1 MGTNFAVAPGEYL
14 QEWIDGNGMSVGEFA
29 VELGV
34 TVAEIEDL
42 LTGKE
47 AIGREIAYQLER
59 VTSIP
64 SDSWIR
70 FELKYRE
77 DLKRMSVGS
86 EESCTSSIHDELASL
101 FRQGGRSWVP
111 VYLLMRDVSENEL
124 YKPEYSSFSAWLK
137 DEAARCGVTET
148 LLWQRK
154 SAGDF
159 YHEWS
164 SGKTG
169 VPSLEDGKHLSELNL
184 NLVRKIAKIDP
195 SRGDELM
202 YEMIEA
208 GLSTKMLRSEWRAVR
223 SHEDGK
229 GIGDATKTCYA
240 DAVGR
245 KISCSDSETFEEIVN
260 ILRSAGLICS
270 PYGRHEWYAEQEKAH
285 EESPKCP
292 AKVSCGHEADS
303 VSSDAKEENSVMSGK
318 ERNDTENKIDST
330 DETVFSIMEN
340 GPESSKPIMAFRSRE
355 DAAYFLECLQQA
367 SGIMGGDTT
376 YSIVD
381 LILKN

>member
-1 MGTNFAVAPGEYL
+1 MGTNFTVAPGEYL

-34 TVAEIEDL
+34 SVAEMEDL

-47 AIGREIAYQLER
+47 TIGREIACQLER

-101 FRQGGRSWVP
+101 FRQGGRSWVE
-111 VYLLMRDVSENEL
+111 VYALMEHVSEGEL
-124 YKPEYSSFSAWLK
+124 YRPEYSSFSAWLK
-137 DEAARCGVTET
+137 DEAARCGVSES

-159 YHEWS
+159 YHEWAA
-164 SGKTG
+164 GKPD
-169 VPSLEDGKHLSELNL
+169 VPSLADGKHLSELNL

-202 YEMIEA
+202 YEMIDA
-208 GLSTKMLRSEWRAVR
+208 GLSTKMLRNEWRTVR
-223 SHEDGK
+223 SRESGK
-229 GIGDATKTCYA
+229 GIDGAPRTCHA
-240 DAVGR
+240 DPVGR
-245 KISCSDSETFEEIVN
+245 KISCSDLGTFEEIVN
-260 ILRSAGLICS
+260 VLRSAG
-270 PYGRHEWYAEQEKAH
+270 YE
-285 EESPKCP
+285 
-292 AKVSCGHEADS
+292 VCG
-303 VSSDAKEENSVMSGK
+303 V
-318 ERNDTENKIDST
+318 
-330 DETVFSIMEN
+330 
-340 GPESSKPIMAFRSRE
+340 
-355 DAAYFLECLQQA
+355 
-367 SGIMGGDTT
+367 
-376 YSIVD
+376 
-381 LILKN
+381 

>member
-34 TVAEIEDL
+34 SVAEIEDL

-47 AIGREIAYQLER
+47 AIGREIACQLER

-77 DLKRMSVGS
+77 DLKRMPVGL
-86 EESCTSSIHDELASL
+86 EKSCTSSIHDELMGL
-101 FRQGGRSWVP
+101 FKQGGRSWVE
-111 VYLLMRDVSENEL
+111 VYALMEHVSEGEL
-124 YKPEYSSFSAWLK
+124 YRPEYNSFSAWLK
-137 DEAARCGVTET
+137 DEAVRCGVSET

-159 YHEWS
+159 YLEWA

-245 KISCSDSETFEEIVN
+245 KISFSDSETFEEIVN
-260 ILRSAGLICS
+260 ILRSAG
-270 PYGRHEWYAEQEKAH
+270 YE
-285 EESPKCP
+285 
-292 AKVSCGHEADS
+292 VCG
-303 VSSDAKEENSVMSGK
+303 V
-318 ERNDTENKIDST
+318 
-330 DETVFSIMEN
+330 
-340 GPESSKPIMAFRSRE
+340 
-355 DAAYFLECLQQA
+355 
-367 SGIMGGDTT
+367 
-376 YSIVD
+376 
-381 LILKN
+381 

>member
-1 MGTNFAVAPGEYL
+1 MGMNFAVAPGEYL

-47 AIGREIAYQLER
+47 AIGREIACQLER

-137 DEAARCGVTET
+137 DEAARCGEV
-148 LLWQRK
+148 QVIPK
-154 SAGDF
+154 A
-159 YHEWS
+159 
-164 SGKTG
+164 
-169 VPSLEDGKHLSELNL
+169 
-184 NLVRKIAKIDP
+184 I
-195 SRGDELM
+195 
-202 YEMIEA
+202 
-208 GLSTKMLRSEWRAVR
+208 RSVCRPDCHHR
-223 SHEDGK
+223 
-229 GIGDATKTCYA
+229 IGRLCFMAC
-240 DAVGR
+240 
-245 KISCSDSETFEEIVN
+245 SCSYEYQIAQRRF
-260 ILRSAGLICS
+260 R
-270 PYGRHEWYAEQEKAH
+270 GR
-285 EESPKCP
+285 
-292 AKVSCGHEADS
+292 
-303 VSSDAKEENSVMSGK
+303 
-318 ERNDTENKIDST
+318 
-330 DETVFSIMEN
+330 
-340 GPESSKPIMAFRSRE
+340 
-355 DAAYFLECLQQA
+355 
-367 SGIMGGDTT
+367 
-376 YSIVD
+376 
-381 LILKN
+381 

>member
-34 TVAEIEDL
+34 SVAEIEDL

-47 AIGREIAYQLER
+47 AIGREIACQLEQ

-77 DLKRMSVGS
+77 DSKRMSVGS
-86 EESCTSSIHDELASL
+86 EEPCTSSIHDELMGL
-101 FRQGGRSWVP
+101 FKQGGRSWVEM
-111 VYLLMRDVSENEL
+111 YALMEHVSEAEL
-124 YKPEYSSFSAWLK
+124 YRPKYNSFSAWLK

-223 SHEDGK
+223 SRGSGK
-229 GIGDATKTCYA
+229 GIDGAPRTCHA
-240 DAVGR
+240 DPVGR
-245 KISCSDSETFEEIVN
+245 KISCSDSGTFEEIVN
-260 ILRSAGLICS
+260 VLRSAG
-270 PYGRHEWYAEQEKAH
+270 YE
-285 EESPKCP
+285 
-292 AKVSCGHEADS
+292 VCG
-303 VSSDAKEENSVMSGK
+303 V
-318 ERNDTENKIDST
+318 
-330 DETVFSIMEN
+330 
-340 GPESSKPIMAFRSRE
+340 
-355 DAAYFLECLQQA
+355 
-367 SGIMGGDTT
+367 
-376 YSIVD
+376 
-381 LILKN
+381 

>member
-47 AIGREIAYQLER
+47 AIGREIACQLER

-124 YKPEYSSFSAWLK
+124 YKPEYSSFLLLLLLGTAEICLACFMYYQEFMLPEVK
-137 DEAARCGVTET
+137 ACREREAKRRAERLMRQAE
-148 LLWQRK
+148 R
-154 SAGDF
+154 D
-159 YHEWS
+159 
-164 SGKTG
+164 
-169 VPSLEDGKHLSELNL
+169 
-184 NLVRKIAKIDP
+184 VRK
-195 SRGDELM
+195 
-202 YEMIEA
+202 
-208 GLSTKMLRSEWRAVR
+208 EWALY
-223 SHEDGK
+223 DK
-229 GIGDATKTCYA
+229 
-240 DAVGR
+240 
-245 KISCSDSETFEEIVN
+245 
-260 ILRSAGLICS
+260 
-270 PYGRHEWYAEQEKAH
+270 
-285 EESPKCP
+285 
-292 AKVSCGHEADS
+292 
-303 VSSDAKEENSVMSGK
+303 
-318 ERNDTENKIDST
+318 
-330 DETVFSIMEN
+330 
-340 GPESSKPIMAFRSRE
+340 
-355 DAAYFLECLQQA
+355 
-367 SGIMGGDTT
+367 
-376 YSIVD
+376 
-381 LILKN
+381 

>member
-1 MGTNFAVAPGEYL
+1 MVVPFLSRYFFIVRAGTILYYGILYLYVNKRKDVAMGTNFAVAPGEYL

-47 AIGREIAYQLER
+47 AIGREIACQLER

-86 EESCTSSIHDELASL
+86 EESRTSSIHDELASL

-260 ILRSAGLICS
+260 ILRSTG
-270 PYGRHEWYAEQEKAH
+270 YE
-285 EESPKCP
+285 
-292 AKVSCGHEADS
+292 VCG
-303 VSSDAKEENSVMSGK
+303 V
-318 ERNDTENKIDST
+318 
-330 DETVFSIMEN
+330 
-340 GPESSKPIMAFRSRE
+340 
-355 DAAYFLECLQQA
+355 
-367 SGIMGGDTT
+367 
-376 YSIVD
+376 
-381 LILKN
+381 

>member
-34 TVAEIEDL
+34 SVAEIEDL

-47 AIGREIAYQLER
+47 AIGREIACQLER

-77 DLKRMSVGS
+77 DLKRMFVGS

-202 YEMIEA
+202 YEMIDA
-208 GLSTKMLRSEWRAVR
+208 GLSTKMLRNEWRAVR
-223 SHEDGK
+223 SRESGKSIDG
-229 GIGDATKTCYA
+229 APRTCHA
-240 DAVGR
+240 DPVGR
-245 KISCSDSETFEEIVN
+245 KISCSDSGTFEEIVN
-260 ILRSAGLICS
+260 VLRSAG
-270 PYGRHEWYAEQEKAH
+270 YE
-285 EESPKCP
+285 
-292 AKVSCGHEADS
+292 VCG
-303 VSSDAKEENSVMSGK
+303 V
-318 ERNDTENKIDST
+318 
-330 DETVFSIMEN
+330 
-340 GPESSKPIMAFRSRE
+340 
-355 DAAYFLECLQQA
+355 
-367 SGIMGGDTT
+367 
-376 YSIVD
+376 
-381 LILKN
+381 

>member
-1 MGTNFAVAPGEYL
+1 M
-14 QEWIDGNGMSVGEFA
+14 
-29 VELGV
+29 
-34 TVAEIEDL
+34 
-42 LTGKE
+42 
-47 AIGREIAYQLER
+47 
-59 VTSIP
+59 
-64 SDSWIR
+64 
-70 FELKYRE
+70 
-77 DLKRMSVGS
+77 
-86 EESCTSSIHDELASL
+86 
-101 FRQGGRSWVP
+101 P

-124 YKPEYSSFSAWLK
+124 YRPEYSSFSAWLK

-164 SGKTG
+164 SRKTG

-260 ILRSAGLICS
+260 ILRSAG
-270 PYGRHEWYAEQEKAH
+270 YE
-285 EESPKCP
+285 
-292 AKVSCGHEADS
+292 VCG
-303 VSSDAKEENSVMSGK
+303 V
-318 ERNDTENKIDST
+318 
-330 DETVFSIMEN
+330 
-340 GPESSKPIMAFRSRE
+340 
-355 DAAYFLECLQQA
+355 
-367 SGIMGGDTT
+367 
-376 YSIVD
+376 
-381 LILKN
+381 

>member
-47 AIGREIAYQLER
+47 AIGREIACQLER

-101 FRQGGRSWVP
+101 FKQGGRSWVP

-164 SGKTG
+164 SRKTG

-223 SHEDGK
+223 AMRTARVS
-229 GIGDATKTCYA
+229 AML
-240 DAVGR
+240 R
-245 KISCSDSETFEEIVN
+245 KRVMPMQLEERFHAPIRRLSKKSLISCDPQDMRFAAFSERKGRLIWP
-260 ILRSAGLICS
+260 IGLK
-270 PYGRHEWYAEQEKAH
+270 PYI
-285 EESPKCP
+285 S
-292 AKVSCGHEADS
+292 
-303 VSSDAKEENSVMSGK
+303 
-318 ERNDTENKIDST
+318 
-330 DETVFSIMEN
+330 
-340 GPESSKPIMAFRSRE
+340 
-355 DAAYFLECLQQA
+355 
-367 SGIMGGDTT
+367 
-376 YSIVD
+376 
-381 LILKN
+381 

>member
-47 AIGREIAYQLER
+47 AIGREIACQLER

-159 YHEWS
+159 YYEWS

-260 ILRSAGLICS
+260 ILRSAG
-270 PYGRHEWYAEQEKAH
+270 YE
-285 EESPKCP
+285 
-292 AKVSCGHEADS
+292 VCG
-303 VSSDAKEENSVMSGK
+303 V
-318 ERNDTENKIDST
+318 
-330 DETVFSIMEN
+330 
-340 GPESSKPIMAFRSRE
+340 
-355 DAAYFLECLQQA
+355 
-367 SGIMGGDTT
+367 
-376 YSIVD
+376 
-381 LILKN
+381 